1 MTKDGAD
8 IDYSERSKFIAS
20 VKKGMPDSIPGKKY
34 RYSNAG
40 FSMLAAVVEI
50 VSGQSFENY
59 LLKNIFEP
67 CKMKNTGYP
76 WEKRIISRER
86 IIMHGLKH

>member
-67 CKMKNTGYP
+67 RVP
-76 WEKRIISRER
+76 PSQ
-86 IIMHGLKH
+86 